1 MVLTKIRVIIADD
14 HDILRRGLIQVLEE
28 EHDISV
34 VGEAKNG
41 NEAIKLVAKMQC
53 DVLLLDISMPGKSGI
68 EVIKIVCKDNQK
80 LPILILSMHREDQYA
95 VRCLKAGACGY
106 LSKQSASTELV
117 KAIRTVAKGKKYI
130 SAEVAQILANNVNVS
145 EDTPIHELLSNREF
159 QTLTMIG
166 SGLTVT
172 EISEKLALSVK
183 TVSVYRARLLEK
195 MKLRNNSDLMNYAI
209 KKNLVNQEEQLS
221 K

>member
-28 EHDISV
+28 EDDISV

-53 DVLLLDISMPGKSGI
+53 DVLLLDISMPGKSGL
-68 EVIKIVCKDNQK
+68 EVIKIVCDDNQK

>member
-28 EHDISV
+28 EDDISV

-53 DVLLLDISMPGKSGI
+53 DVLLLDISMPGKSGL
-68 EVIKIVCKDNQK
+68 EVIKIVCNDNQK

-145 EDTPIHELLSNREF
+145 EDKPIHELLSNREF